1 MSLGPFAVALVV
13 PPLNLL
19 PLGLA
24 GIALAWGRYRRLGL
38 TLASLSLVGLLV
50 LALPFTGGMLIVSL
64 ERNLPLTPPPDDPPR
79 AIVVLAAEVEH
90 GSPGMVAGENIDL
103 GPLTLLR
110 VRAGAELAHRSGLPL
125 LVSGGRPPRGEAAIG
140 ALMAQ
145 SLSQDFAEPAR
156 WVEMNSEDTWENAR
170 DTAAI
175 LKAQGITSIYL
186 VTNAWHMRRA
196 LIAFRHFGLRVTAAP
211 TLIDQVPTGIL
222 SDLAPRVSGWMM
234 SFYALHEWI
243 GCLDYDLRR

>member
-1 MSLGPFAVALVV
+1 MSLNPFAIALVV

-24 GIALAWGRYRRLGL
+24 GMALAWGSHRRLGL
-38 TLASLSLVGLLV
+38 TVASLALLGLLV
-50 LALPFTGGMLIVSL
+50 FALPFTGGMLIASL
-64 ERNLPLTPPPDDPPR
+64 ERNLPLTPPGDDPPR

-90 GSPGMVAGENIDL
+90 GSPGMVPGENIDL
-103 GPLTLLR
+103 GQLTLLR
-110 VRAGAELAHRSGLPL
+110 LRKGAELSRHTGLPI

-140 ALMAQ
+140 TLMAQ
-145 SLSQDFAEPAR
+145 SLSEDFAEPAR
-156 WVEMNSEDTWENAR
+156 WVERNSADTWENAR

-175 LKAQGITSIYL
+175 LKAQGIDSIYL

-211 TLIDQVPTGIL
+211 PLIDEVPTGSL
-222 SDLAPRVSGWMM
+222 SDLAPRLSGWTM

-243 GCLDYDLRR
+243 GCLDYEFRR